1 MQLVQRRIKMST
13 TICVNI
19 QTKEKLKLIKKH
31 PKESFNSVIERL
43 TSMALDE
50 DELSDEAIQGIE
62 EALEDIKMG
71 RTYSEDEVKKELG
84 LL

>member
-1 MQLVQRRIKMST
+1 MAT
-13 TICVNI
+13 TICVDP
-19 QTKEKLKLIKKH
+19 QTKEKLKNLKKY

-43 TSMALDE
+43 TRMAIDE
-50 DELSDEAIQGIE
+50 DELSDEAIQNIE

>member
-1 MQLVQRRIKMST
+1 MAT
-13 TICVNI
+13 TICVDP
-19 QTKEKLKLIKKH
+19 QTKENLKSLKKY

-43 TSMALDE
+43 TRMAIDE
-50 DELSDEAIQGIE
+50 DELSDEAIQDIE

>member
-1 MQLVQRRIKMST
+1 MAT
-13 TICVNI
+13 TICVDP
-19 QTKEKLKLIKKH
+19 QTKEKLNVLKKY

-43 TSMALDE
+43 TRMAVDE
-50 DELSDEAIQGIE
+50 DELSDEAIQDIE

>member
-1 MQLVQRRIKMST
+1 MAT
-13 TICVNI
+13 TICVDP
-19 QTKEKLKLIKKH
+19 QTKEKLKVLKKY

-43 TSMALDE
+43 TRMAVDE
-50 DELSDEAIQGIE
+50 DELSDEAIQDIE

>member
-1 MQLVQRRIKMST
+1 MST